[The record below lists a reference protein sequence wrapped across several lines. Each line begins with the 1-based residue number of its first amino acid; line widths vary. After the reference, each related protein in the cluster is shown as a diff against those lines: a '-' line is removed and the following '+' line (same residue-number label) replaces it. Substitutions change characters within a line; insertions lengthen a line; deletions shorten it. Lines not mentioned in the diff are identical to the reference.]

1 MTYVDDV
8 EQFMVVKHL
17 PIKTGKVLDMM
28 GSMLESM
35 TPSARRIADFVQ
47 QNAEEVTKLS
57 IAELSHK
64 VDAGDATII
73 RFCRLLGFK
82 GFQDFKMDLAIELS
96 SLHQNDRSI
105 LDTDIA
111 PYDNVELIGQ
121 KLQQC
126 IHNVLSETLNLLSF
140 QTMETVANQLRE
152 ARGIYIFGVGSS
164 GITAEEAKNKFMR
177 IGLNVDALTN
187 NHFMYMKATLLQS
200 CDLAIGISHS
210 GSSVE
215 TIKALRLAKEAGA
228 YTVALTHNPKSTLCE
243 YADAVLLNGNR
254 QGQMQGDSIGTKIA
268 QLYVLDLLY
277 TLLVKDDIS
286 ASIDKKQ
293 RTTRALDI

>member
-1 MTYVDDV
+1 ML
-8 EQFMVVKHL
+8 FMADLSYKVCACVV
-17 PIKTGKVLDMM
+17 
-28 GSMLESM
+28 
-35 TPSARRIADFVQ
+35 
-47 QNAEEVTKLS
+47 
-57 IAELSHK
+57 
-64 VDAGDATII
+64 TII

-111 PYDNVELIGQ
+111 PHDNVELIGQ
-121 KLQQC
+121 KLQQG
-126 IHNVLSETLNLLSF
+126 INNVLSETLNLLSF
-140 QTMETVANQLRE
+140 QTMETVANQLRG

-187 NHFMYMKATLLQS
+187 NHFMYMKATLLQPS
-200 CDLAIGISHS
+200 DLAIGISHS
-210 GSSVE
+210 GSSAE

-228 YTVALTHNPKSTLCE
+228 YTVALTHNPKSTLCK